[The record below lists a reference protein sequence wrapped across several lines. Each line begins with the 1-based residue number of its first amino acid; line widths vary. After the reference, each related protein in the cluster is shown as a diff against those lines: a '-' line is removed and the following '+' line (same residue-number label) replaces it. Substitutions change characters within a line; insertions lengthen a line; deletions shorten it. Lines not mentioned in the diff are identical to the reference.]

1 MTRLHSICVALATI
15 TGCANAVDVE
25 IEAFIDN
32 SKADGHSIKLH
43 LDDDHSVDVDE
54 PSDLAILDGHLYTV
68 SDKHSSVYR
77 ISHDGDV
84 KEEINVQG
92 EDVEAIAF
100 DADGNLFIADESSG
114 KIWRLDD
121 DGDRKGDPIELVDDE
136 VGGLEG
142 LAFDPDNGHIYAAK
156 EKDPARIYELDT
168 DGGELDH
175 KKADFADDLSALAF
189 DPEDGHLYALSDQER
204 TLFRLDK
211 DLDVD
216 KAWKLP
222 IDHPEGIAF
231 DGDTL
236 YVVSDSEERLY
247 VFDIER
253 N

>member
-1 MTRLHSICVALATI
+1 MTRLPSICLALATV
-15 TGCANAVDVE
+15 TGCATGVDVD

-43 LDDDHSVDVDE
+43 LDDRHKLDVDE
-54 PSDLAILDGHLYTV
+54 PSDLAIHDGQLFTV
-68 SDKHSSVYR
+68 SDKRSKVYR
-77 ISHDGDV
+77 LSHDGDI
-84 KEEINVQG
+84 KDEMNVEG
-92 EDVEAIAF
+92 TDIEALAF
-100 DADGNLFIADESSG
+100 DNDGNLYIADESSG
-114 KIWRLDD
+114 KIWRLDS
-121 DGDRKGDPIELVDDE
+121 DGDRKGDPIELVEDE

-142 LAFDPDNGHIYAAK
+142 LAFSDTGHLFVAK

-168 DGGELDH
+168 DGGELDR
-175 KKADFADDLSALAF
+175 KKIDFADDLSALAF
-189 DPEDGHLYALSDQER
+189 DPQDGHLYALSDQDR

-222 IDHPEGIAF
+222 IEHPEGIAF
-231 DGDTL
+231 EGDTL

-253 N
+253 D

>member
-1 MTRLHSICVALATI
+1 MYVALAI
-15 TGCANAVDVE
+15 LTGCAPQGDVE

-43 LDDDHSVDVDE
+43 LDDRHKVDVDE
-54 PSDLAILDGHLYTV
+54 PSDLAIHDGHLYTV
-68 SDKHSSVYR
+68 SDRHSKVYR

-84 KEEINVQG
+84 KEEINVG
-92 EDVEAIAF
+92 GTDIEALAF
-100 DADGNLFIADESSG
+100 DGDGNLYIADESSG
-114 KIWRLDD
+114 KIWRLDE

-142 LAFDPDNGHIYAAK
+142 IAFDPDNGHLYAAK
-156 EKDPARIYELDT
+156 EKDPARIYEIDT
-168 DGGELDH
+168 DGGELDRE
-175 KKADFADDLSALAF
+175 KIDFADDLSALAF
-189 DPEDGHLYALSDQER
+189 DREDGHLYALSDQER

-231 DGDTL
+231 EGDTL

-253 N
+253 D